1 MINYDNVLSMR
12 AAGIKP
18 SGIRKFFDLLDG
30 RDDVISLT
38 VGQPDFVTPWHIR
51 EKAIRSI
58 EDGKTYYTA
67 NSGLPELRR
76 AIADYLNR
84 RFSLSYDS
92 KNEII
97 VTVGGSEAIDMAM
110 RAIIDPGD
118 EVIIPMPSY
127 VCYEP
132 MTQLLGAVPVTI
144 NTKSENAFKLTAQ
157 ELKKAITPR
166 TKALILPFPNNPTG
180 AVLDAEDVKEIAEV
194 LKNTDIAVIS
204 DEIYAELT
212 YGRRHVSIASVPGMR
227 ERTVLVS
234 GVSKT
239 YAMTGW
245 RLGYIAAPK
254 EITRQ
259 ILKIHQYAIM
269 CAPTASQFAAVEAFD
284 NSDEDIEYMRAQ
296 YNRRRTM
303 LLEGLETIGLP
314 CFEPRGAFYVFPQV
328 TQDCK
333 MTSEEFCNRLLNEN
347 SLAIVPGTA
356 FGECGEGF
364 ARLSYAYSVR
374 HIAVALERLEDFV
387 KKIRS

>member
-1 MINYDNVLSMR
+1 MINYDNVLSTR

-84 RFSLSYDS
+84 RFSLVYDS

-132 MTQLLGAVPVTI
+132 MTQLLGATPVTI
-144 NTKSENAFKLTAQ
+144 NTKSGNAFKLTAQ

-194 LKNTDIAVIS
+194 LKDTDIAVIS

-234 GVSKT
+234 GVSKA

-364 ARLSYAYSVR
+364 ARLSYAYSVK
-374 HIAVALERLEDFV
+374 HIAGALERLEDFV
-387 KKIRS
+387 KKIKK

>member
-1 MINYDNVLSMR
+1 MINYDNVLSTR

-110 RAIIDPGD
+110 RAIIDPDD

-212 YGRRHVSIASVPGMR
+212 YGRRHVSIASAPGMR

-234 GVSKT
+234 GVSKA

-328 TQDCK
+328 TQGCK
-333 MTSEEFCNRLLNEN
+333 MTSEEFCSRLLNEN

-364 ARLSYAYSVR
+364 ARLSYAYSVK
-374 HIAVALERLEDFV
+374 HIAGALERLEDFV
-387 KKIRS
+387 KKIKK

>member
-1 MINYDNVLSMR
+1 MINYDNVLSTR

-194 LKNTDIAVIS
+194 LKDTDIAVIS

-234 GVSKT
+234 GVSKA

-328 TQDCK
+328 TQGCK
-333 MTSEEFCNRLLNEN
+333 MTSEEFCSRLLNEN

-364 ARLSYAYSVR
+364 ARLSYAYSVK
-374 HIAVALERLEDFV
+374 HIAGALERLEDFV

>member
-1 MINYDNVLSMR
+1 MINYDNVLSTR

-194 LKNTDIAVIS
+194 LKDTDIAVIS

-234 GVSKT
+234 GVSKA

-328 TQDCK
+328 TQGCK
-333 MTSEEFCNRLLNEN
+333 MTSEEFCSRLLNEN

-356 FGECGEGF
+356 FGDCGEGF
-364 ARLSYAYSVR
+364 ARLSYAYSVK
-374 HIAVALERLEDFV
+374 HIAGALERLEDFV
-387 KKIRS
+387 KKIKK

>member
-1 MINYDNVLSMR
+1 MINYDNVLSTR

-234 GVSKT
+234 GVSKA

-328 TQDCK
+328 TEGCK
-333 MTSEEFCNRLLNEN
+333 MTSEEFCSRLLNEN
-347 SLAIVPGTA
+347 LLAIVPGTA

-364 ARLSYAYSVR
+364 ARLSYAYSVK
-374 HIAVALERLEDFV
+374 HIAGALERLEDFV
-387 KKIRS
+387 KKIKK